1 MDIATILGIVSAFGL
16 VIGSMVLGPGIGTF
30 VNLPALLIVV
40 GGTLG
45 ATLIAYPLGEVLGV
59 GGVVMKAFFAK
70 VQSSTAVIPQLVDF
84 ASRARRDGILALEA
98 AIAEVDDPF
107 LTRGIQLAVDG
118 QEPEAIEGILQ
129 TEIDKVRSRHK
140 KGVDIMTTMGT
151 FAPALGLIG
160 TLIGL
165 VGMLQNMSDPSSIG
179 PQMAIAL
186 LTTFY
191 GAMLANLVFNPLA
204 SKLRG
209 RSEDEIEVKELGLQ
223 GILSIAAGDNPRVVE
238 QRLHAFLRPKN
249 RQSQFD

>member
-1 MDIATILGIVSAFGL
+1 
-16 VIGSMVLGPGIGTF
+16 
-30 VNLPALLIVV
+30 
-40 GGTLG
+40 
-45 ATLIAYPLGEVLGV
+45 
-59 GGVVMKAFFAK
+59 
-70 VQSSTAVIPQLVDF
+70 VDF